1 MKVLFDTNII
11 LDVLLD
17 REPFTEYS
25 TYLMTKVEKSE
36 IIGYLGATTITT
48 IYYLL
53 QKSLGNETAADKI
66 ETLLSIF
73 EIVPVNRLILEGA
86 LKSGF
91 SDFEDSVLHEGACHV
106 GVEYIITR
114 DTKGF
119 KKSKMPVFKP
129 IEFINMLISINEKG

>member
-17 REPFTEYS
+17 REPFAEEA

-53 QKSLGNETAADKI
+53 QKSLGNKIAANKI

-73 EIVPVNRLILEGA
+73 EIVPVNRIILEDA
-86 LKSGF
+86 LKSNF
-91 SDFEDSVLHEGACHV
+91 SDFEDSVLHVGACHL

-119 KKSKMPVFKP
+119 KKSEIPIFNPV
-129 IEFINMLISINEKG
+129 EFINVLDAINE